1 MYLLLGFEIEHFPEF
16 PSDVEFCN
24 GKLKFS
30 ASSQLQSSLFLPYLA
45 LVQEQNLF
53 CIPGASFSIDNH
65 MRLVLAAP
73 SNVLQD
79 ACDRLREFCA
89 KHYVA

>member
-1 MYLLLGFEIEHFPEF
+1 MVSYFLPASRNFKAH
-16 PSDVEFCN
+16 
-24 GKLKFS
+24 FS
-30 ASSQLQSSLFLPYLA
+30 AFPA